1 MTASVAPVRTL
12 LAVCLV
18 LVAGC
23 KDKPTKKAPPPNVGS
38 AGSGH
43 PAPDLLL
50 PHGDG
55 TPPPK
60 TKNPLTKAD
69 YERLAKM
76 TFTGFEGSS
85 RNLADNAFEIYQ
97 TTKDRP
103 KLGAV
108 ITMQPCFQ
116 CVPMELDKW
125 KARTEDL
132 KVYLGPLKDQPG
144 IDFEVGQTALNGQP
158 IIYTYQVGV
167 AQAPGGKGGPSTSY
181 TNSFIAYY
189 NDGVNQIRVLATYKD
204 DPLSKDQLI
213 QAAPKADLELLA
225 LAFLDVYTHGWK

>member
-1 MTASVAPVRTL
+1 VRTI

-23 KDKPTKKAPPPNVGS
+23 KDKPTRKAPPANVGS

-50 PHGDG
+50 PRADG
-55 TPPPK
+55 TPPKK
-60 TKNPLTKAD
+60 TTKPLTKAD

-76 TFTGFEGSS
+76 AFTGFEGSS
-85 RNLADNAFEIYQ
+85 RQLADNAFEIYQ

-108 ITMQPCFQ
+108 ITIQPCFQ
-116 CVPMELDKW
+116 CVPMDLDKW

-144 IDFEVGQTALNGQP
+144 IDFEVGQTSLNGQP
-158 IIYTYQVGV
+158 IIYTYQVGT
-167 AQAPGGKGGPSTSY
+167 AGSPGPGGGSTSF
-181 TNSFIAYY
+181 TDAFIAYY
-189 NDGVNQIRVLATYKD
+189 NDGVNQIRVLGTYKD
-204 DPLSKDQLI
+204 DALSKDQLMKV
-213 QAAPKADLELLA
+213 APKADLEALA
-225 LAFLDVYTHGWK
+225 LSFLDVYTHAW